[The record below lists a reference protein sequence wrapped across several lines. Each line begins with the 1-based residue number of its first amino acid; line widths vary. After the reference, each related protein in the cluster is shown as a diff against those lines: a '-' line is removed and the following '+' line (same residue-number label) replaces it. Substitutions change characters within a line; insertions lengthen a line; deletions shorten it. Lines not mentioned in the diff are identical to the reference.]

1 MGLGLGLIP
10 KQRQHACQLEF
21 GNGGGGLKRQKAW
34 LVAVVVDWK
43 RKKSGDFVVF
53 TFGIESRR
61 EYLSIYLSI
70 EDENAGFGFVQKPGE
85 VQDVSS
91 NSKHIPSPSFVR
103 FSIITNDISNERT
116 GQLRKTSYPFDWTS
130 KSTARDT
137 RMPSLGTLLVCFYYS
152 HSPFFSFLINHYT
165 LL

>member
-1 MGLGLGLIP
+1 MLNLEMFKIPNGRPKTMGLGLGLIP

-61 EYLSIYLSI
+61 EYLSIY
-70 EDENAGFGFVQKPGE
+70 
-85 VQDVSS
+85 
-91 NSKHIPSPSFVR
+91 
-103 FSIITNDISNERT
+103 
-116 GQLRKTSYPFDWTS
+116 QLRMKTPVSGLYRNPVKF
-130 KSTARDT
+130 
-137 RMPSLGTLLVCFYYS
+137 RM
-152 HSPFFSFLINHYT
+152 
-165 LL
+165 